1 MKEKIDYRLL
11 KNYTEGRYSCRDFK
25 RVASWFGDDCLR
37 SELESAINRHWNEF
51 PESREESQRDLHT
64 VYENLREQI
73 LLEQPK
79 PIGLQKRVILLY
91 SKIAAVL
98 LIPLLVYTTFS
109 LINRNDKKVTA
120 WAEIYAPPC
129 ARIQFILPDGSK
141 GWLNSNTKLKYPLNF
156 VHNRHVNLSGEAYFE
171 VTKNKDFPFTVTT
184 PNLDVKVVG
193 TIFSISAF
201 EEENTTEVVL
211 QEGTVV
217 VNNQAIGLNS
227 VMKPDQKFMFDNLNR
242 KYQTTTLNAQQYNT
256 WKDGLL
262 IFRNEPLSDVFKRLS
277 RWYNVKITI
286 TDDQI
291 KQYKYRAT
299 FRDEP
304 VEEVIRLIALTLPI
318 EFHIQ
323 KRAYDEQ
330 GVYAVKEITIQKK

>member
-1 MKEKIDYRLL
+1 M
-11 KNYTEGRYSCRDFK
+11 
-25 RVASWFGDDCLR
+25 
-37 SELESAINRHWNEF
+37 
-51 PESREESQRDLHT
+51 
-64 VYENLREQI
+64 
-73 LLEQPK
+73 
-79 PIGLQKRVILLY
+79 QKRVILLY

-98 LIPLLVYTTFS
+98 LIPLLIYTTFS
-109 LINRNDKKVTA
+109 LINRNDKEVKA

-129 ARIQFILPDGSK
+129 ARTQFILPDGSK

-184 PNLDVKVVG
+184 PSLDVKVVG

-227 VMKPDQKFMFDNLNR
+227 VMKPDQKFVFDNLNR